1 MKRRTIRMSIDVL
14 AAGLTLFSVAFAQVT
29 PVPEHY
35 SAVWAV
41 VGGSGGGTSVP
52 IDVRITRYNT
62 EQEIKNYADLLS
74 KSGPAGLRQALEKED
89 VGQFSPVGK
98 VGTPLAIA
106 SKLLVGE
113 RTMVRVLTI
122 RPLSFAELRN
132 SGRSV
137 DYPYTM
143 LEMVLDNAGKG
154 TGAAIGAAK
163 ISFNKKKNV
172 YEIESFQHG
181 AAYNKLLNVQ
191 LLN

>member
-1 MKRRTIRMSIDVL
+1 MKRRIIRMSIDLL
-14 AAGLTLFSVAFAQVT
+14 AAALMLFPMTFAQVSLA
-29 PVPEHY
+29 PEHY

-62 EQEIKNYADLLS
+62 EQEIKSYADLLS
-74 KSGPAGLRQALEKED
+74 KSGAAGLQRALEKED

-106 SKLLVGE
+106 RKLMVGE
-113 RTMVRVLTI
+113 RTVVRVLTI
-122 RPLSFAELRN
+122 RHLSFAELRN

-143 LEMVLDNAGKG
+143 LELVLDNGGKG